1 MMKNVQFLPPPLPI
15 AEPGFSALIRDVSNE
30 NTVYQ
35 NKDELLN
42 ENMLL
47 FDCGTYLKNSATKY
61 LYYLYL
67 YLYKGFDLLI

>member
-1 MMKNVQFLPPPLPI
+1 MMKNEQFLPPPPLI
-15 AEPGFSALIRDVSNE
+15 AEHGFSALIRVASNE
-30 NTVYQ
+30 NMVYQ
-35 NKDELLN
+35 NKDELLG

-67 YLYKGFDLLI
+67 YKGFDLLI